1 MHVNRMVNAF
11 ARPNARKGRGGG
23 VSKCGSERE
32 RERVTER
39 EREKERERVLEL
51 KMSV

>member
-11 ARPNARKGRGGG
+11 ARPNARKGRGG
-23 VSKCGSERE
+23 VSKFVSKRE

-39 EREKERERVLEL
+39 ERERERKRKSE
-51 KMSV
+51 